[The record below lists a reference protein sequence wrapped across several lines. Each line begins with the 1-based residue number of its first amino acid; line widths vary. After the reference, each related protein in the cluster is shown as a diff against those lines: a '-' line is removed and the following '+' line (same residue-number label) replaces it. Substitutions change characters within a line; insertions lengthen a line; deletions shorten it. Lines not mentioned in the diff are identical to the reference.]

1 MERRKKYE
9 VRMHFIMAVCGGFF
23 GGYAIFGRMA
33 VFGSAQTANLIELMG
48 DILGGNA
55 GEALLRILA
64 LVIYVGAM
72 IIFSILAKKTAV
84 NLRYL
89 AILLE
94 MLTAALIGFFPKEM
108 NPIVALYPVF
118 FATSFQWCVFKGADG
133 YACSTIFSTNNVKQ
147 TVLSFTDYFL
157 TEKKKEKEREQD
169 LKKGKFFGGTLLCF
183 HAGVAI
189 AYIALQLFGL
199 RSAWACILLLMVG
212 LWMTEMEEGVLRTW
226 MAKITRAVFPA

>member
-9 VRMHFIMAVCGGFF
+9 VRVHFIMTVCGGCF

-33 VFGSAQTANLIELMG
+33 VFGTAQTANLIELMG
-48 DILGGNA
+48 DILGRNA

-169 LKKGKFFGGTLLCF
+169 LKKGKFFGGTVLCF

>member
-1 MERRKKYE
+1 
-9 VRMHFIMAVCGGFF
+9 MHFIMAVCGGFF

-48 DILGGNA
+48 DILGRNA

-64 LVIYVGAM
+64 LAIYVGAM
-72 IIFSILAKKTAV
+72 IIFSILTKKTAV

>member
-1 MERRKKYE
+1 
-9 VRMHFIMAVCGGFF
+9 MHFIMAVCGGFF

-48 DILGGNA
+48 DILGRNA

-64 LVIYVGAM
+64 LAIYVGAM

>member
-48 DILGGNA
+48 DILGRNA

-169 LKKGKFFGGTLLCF
+169 LKKGKFFGGSRGRYFLLDTGCLS
-183 HAGVAI
+183 GV
-189 AYIALQLFGL
+189 
-199 RSAWACILLLMVG
+199 
-212 LWMTEMEEGVLRTW
+212 E
-226 MAKITRAVFPA
+226 

>member
-48 DILGGNA
+48 DILGRNA

-199 RSAWACILLLMVG
+199 RLAWACILLLMAG

>member
-48 DILGGNA
+48 DILGRNA

-64 LVIYVGAM
+64 LAIYVGAM

>member
-48 DILGGNA
+48 DILGRNA